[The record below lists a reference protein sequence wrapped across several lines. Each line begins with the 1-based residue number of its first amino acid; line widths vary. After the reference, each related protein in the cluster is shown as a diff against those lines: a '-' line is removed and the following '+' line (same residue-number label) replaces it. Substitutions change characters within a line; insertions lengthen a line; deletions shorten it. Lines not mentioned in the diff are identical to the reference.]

1 MGESSW
7 RASWPPSSVQSVSES
22 DLEPQAAD
30 EAVPATRRAA
40 LLRLVP
46 AHPLVSGFTVALGV
60 ILAIALSATV
70 ASLSTVLISIFLGLF
85 LALGLDPAVRAL
97 ERRGIRRG
105 AGIAIVAVSFLALMV
120 VILLVVIPATVR
132 QFVAALQTAPAAID
146 AAQNSDWYLSL
157 EANLGV
163 DLDALIAEGL
173 KSITSISSFLAIS
186 GGVLRVGFGIVGAI
200 SSFVMVVVLTL
211 YFVSSLSAMKQTIA
225 NLVPAYQRKRFTEL
239 LEQITGSV
247 GSVVAGGITLSTF
260 NALVVLVIQLII
272 GSSVPAVMA
281 IAAFFITLI
290 PLLGSLIFLLIGT
303 VGALFI
309 SPLAAVIFLV
319 LYFIYIQVEA
329 YFVTPRVMGKAVS
342 VPAVLVIIGAMVGA
356 TLMGLLG
363 ALVAIPITAS
373 ILIII
378 RQVVIPRQNAITTAP
393 DAS

>member
-1 MGESSW
+1 MSD
-7 RASWPPSSVQSVSES
+7 P
-22 DLEPQAAD
+22 DLEPQPGGAD
-30 EAVPATRRAA
+30 APSPRRSP

-46 AHPLVSGFTVALGV
+46 AHPLVSGFTVAVGV

-70 ASLSTVLISIFLGLF
+70 ASLSTVLISVFLGLF

-105 AGIAIVAVSFLALMV
+105 LGIAIVAVSFLVLML

-132 QFVAALQTAPAAID
+132 QFIAALEAAPEAIAALQT
-146 AAQNSDWYLSL
+146 SDWYVSL
-157 EANLGV
+157 EASLGV
-163 DLDALIAEGL
+163 DLGVVIAEAL

-186 GGVLRVGFGIVGAI
+186 GGVLRAGFGIVGAI

-211 YFVSSLSAMKQTIA
+211 YFVSSLSAMKQTVA
-225 NLVPAYQRKRFTEL
+225 NLVPAYQRKRFSEL

-303 VGALFI
+303 VGALLI
-309 SPLAAVIFLV
+309 SPWAALTFLV

-329 YFVTPRVMGKAVS
+329 YFVTPRVMGKAVA

-378 RQVVIPRQNAITTAP
+378 RQVVIPRQNSITIAP
-393 DAS
+393 DAD

>member
-1 MGESSW
+1 MAGH
-7 RASWPPSSVQSVSES
+7 RAPGSVQSVSES
-22 DLEPQAAD
+22 DLPAPSID
-30 EAVPATRRAA
+30 EDARPTRRPG
-40 LLRLVP
+40 LMRLVP

-70 ASLSTVLISIFLGLF
+70 ASLSTVLISVFLGLF
-85 LALGLDPAVRAL
+85 LALGLDPAVQAL

-105 AGIAIVAVSFLALMV
+105 AGIAIVAVSFLALML

-132 QFVAALQTAPAAID
+132 QFVAALEAAPEAIEAMQT
-146 AAQNSDWYLSL
+146 SDWYLSL
-157 EANLGV
+157 EESLGV
-163 DLDALIAEGL
+163 DLTAVVAEGI
-173 KSITSISSFLAIS
+173 KSVTSISSFLAIS

-211 YFVSSLSAMKQTIA
+211 YFVSSLSAMKQTVA

-309 SPLAAVIFLV
+309 NPLAALIFLV

-329 YFVTPRVMGKAVS
+329 YFVTPRVMGKAVA

-378 RQVVIPRQNAITTAP
+378 RQVVIPRQNAVTTAP
-393 DAS
+393 DSD